1 MRYENIKSGI
11 LTILV
16 LVSILLTWNLWTYQ
30 PNYKTMENSNYV
42 EEVTLS
48 EKQEVQKIIRPD
60 QLLYHVKGK
69 HFGTNNTD
77 EIEKVIKA
85 LSGWSFFD
93 VKKYSTEVKNL
104 KELIHGSGNTEI
116 KFPGEVPIELYRSVL
131 NIEGKKVPSFNFDRI
146 IIDVDNAAKENGVVY
161 FVSTEN
167 EQVYISHISSANLS
181 EFKRNFYQKAAK
193 YPRYFAYQA
202 SEKRTIFLPEN
213 ATEMTT
219 YKYLPVTLD
228 SEEFKEALFSDPSF
242 VQKSS
247 VPTGEVPT
255 GEEFTNDSSKMT
267 VNFESNLLR
276 YVNPTVE
283 ENFINTSYDLVKRS
297 IDFVNEHGGWTDPYR
312 YVYKNEFTHSV
323 TFRLYSMEGYPVFNG
338 NGISEIN
345 EVWGRDEISKYIR
358 PNIALELPLTTEM
371 IKVTRPS
378 GHDALKFLQNKKN
391 FKPGLLGDM
400 ILGYRMER
408 DATENKLIVLEPA
421 WFYLYDKSWG
431 EITLEDLGGSQHGL
445 E

>member
-11 LTILV
+11 LTVLV

-30 PNYKTMENSNYV
+30 PNYETMESSENV
-42 EEVTLS
+42 KEVSLS
-48 EKQEVQKIIRPD
+48 EKQEVQKIVRPD
-60 QLLYHVKGK
+60 QLLYHVKGQ
-69 HFGTNNTD
+69 HYGTNNTT
-77 EIEKVIKA
+77 EIEKVIKEM
-85 LSGWSFFD
+85 SGWAFFD
-93 VKKYSTEVKNL
+93 VKKYTNEDKNF

-131 NIEGKKVPSFNFDRI
+131 NIEGKKIPSFNFNRMI
-146 IIDVDNAAKENGVVY
+146 INVENSVKENGIVY
-161 FVSTEN
+161 FVSTVN
-167 EQVYISHISSANLS
+167 QQVYISHISTANLN
-181 EFKRNFYQKAAK
+181 EFKHDFYQKAAK
-193 YPRYFAYQA
+193 FPKHLAFQA
-202 SEKRTIFLPEN
+202 SDKRTIFLPETV
-213 ATEMTT
+213 TEMTT

-242 VQKSS
+242 VQKSF
-247 VPTGEVPT
+247 VPT
-255 GEEFTNDSSKMT
+255 GEEYTSDSSKMT

-283 ENFINTSYDLVKRS
+283 ENYINTSYDLVKRS

-312 YVYKNEFTHSV
+312 YVYKNEYTHSV
-323 TFRLYSMEGYPVFNG
+323 TFRLYSRDGYPVFSG
-338 NGISEIN
+338 NGISEIS
-345 EVWGRDEISKYIR
+345 EVWGRDEINKYIR

-371 IKVTRPS
+371 VKVTRPS

-391 FKPGLLGDM
+391 FKPGLLEDM
-400 ILGYRMER
+400 VLGYRMDR
-408 DATENKLIVLEPA
+408 DSKENKLIVLEPA

-431 EITLEDLGGSQHGL
+431 EITMEELGGMQHGL